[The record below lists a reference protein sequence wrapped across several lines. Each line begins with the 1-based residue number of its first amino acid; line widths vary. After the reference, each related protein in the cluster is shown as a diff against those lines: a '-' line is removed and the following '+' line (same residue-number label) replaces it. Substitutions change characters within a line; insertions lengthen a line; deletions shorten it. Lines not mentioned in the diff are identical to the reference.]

1 MSFCSTGAEKEGEKA
16 EWEQNVNTEPCK
28 IKERDKQRAG
38 RAKYAPAFPKSW
50 FQERE
55 REREREAREHKQ
67 ELAC

>member
-1 MSFCSTGAEKEGEKA
+1 M
-16 EWEQNVNTEPCK
+16 NTEPCK

-55 REREREAREHKQ
+55 GAGGREARERKQ